1 MFNITGGKMSKLGCA
16 YFKKEKEKKEQ
27 NNTAM
32 CKCIPLQPYLLSML
46 PANSDHIALLSKWS

>member
-1 MFNITGGKMSKLGCA
+1 MSKLRCA
-16 YFKKEKEKKEQ
+16 YLKKEKEKKEQ